1 MGKKGGNG
9 TQCCDNSQ
17 DHDISTDHFME
28 HLLIID
34 DMIYFSLHVIKDKKQ
49 NKTGTDLGVM
59 TLGGLVPESVV
70 LKMVDIEKDKQ
81 CHHDDQPE

>member
-1 MGKKGGNG
+1 MWSKIKK
-9 TQCCDNSQ
+9 
-17 DHDISTDHFME
+17 
-28 HLLIID
+28 
-34 DMIYFSLHVIKDKKQ
+34 K
-49 NKTGTDLGVM
+49 KTGTDLGVM